1 MLSKKL
7 MVLLGA
13 VLAMVLG
20 SAVPAVAQDA
30 ATPAQNAAT
39 PAQNAATPAQ
49 NASTPAKT
57 TVFVPAQTA
66 GNYRVPDPGGTLS
79 CSGTPYSAPSGTCT
93 PAGNGMVANG
103 QVCDTPTTVTVYG
116 STQLSAFECHAPT
129 SPTLP
134 TSPT

>member
-20 SAVPAVAQDA
+20 SAAPAV
-30 ATPAQNAAT
+30 
-39 PAQNAATPAQ
+39 AQ

-66 GNYRVPDPGGTLS
+66 GSYRVPDSGGTLS

-93 PAGNGMVANG
+93 PVGNGMVADG
-103 QVCDTPTTVTVYG
+103 QVCDTPTAVTVYG

-129 SPTLP
+129 SPTQFDLHDI
-134 TSPT
+134 TSPDASPTQQRLS